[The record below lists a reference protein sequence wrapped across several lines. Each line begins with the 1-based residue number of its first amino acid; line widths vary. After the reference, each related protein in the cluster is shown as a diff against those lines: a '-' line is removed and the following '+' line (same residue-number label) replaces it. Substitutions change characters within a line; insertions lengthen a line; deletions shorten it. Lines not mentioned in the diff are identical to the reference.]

1 MLVLSRRKDESIV
14 LPELGITIEVIR
26 VKGNKVRLGI
36 KAPDS
41 VRILRSE
48 LESVVSEFEPTDPTM
63 DSTSCSKTIKT
74 SVR

>member
-14 LPELGITIEVIR
+14 LPDLGITIEVIR
-26 VKGNKVRLGI
+26 IKGNKVRLGI

-48 LESVVSEFEPTDPTM
+48 LESIATDFEITNPALDCA
-63 DSTSCSKTIKT
+63 SCSE
-74 SVR
+74 SVSASAK

>member
-48 LESVVSEFEPTDPTM
+48 LESVVSEFESTDPTM

>member
-48 LESVVSEFEPTDPTM
+48 LESVVSEFESTDPTM
-63 DSTSCSKTIKT
+63 DSTCCSKTIKT

>member
-1 MLVLSRRKDESIV
+1 MLVLSRRKDESII
-14 LPELGITIEVIR
+14 LPDLGITIEVIR

-48 LESVVSEFEPTDPTM
+48 LEAIAGEFENSNPLLDR
-63 DSTSCSKTIKT
+63 SSCVE
-74 SVR
+74 SVHVAAK